1 MIKIAPSIL
10 SADLLKLQKQIE
22 TVEKCG
28 ADYIHVDVMDGQYV
42 PNLTFGSVVV
52 SALKRITSLP
62 LDVHLMIK
70 NPDTHI
76 EQFATAGADII
87 TVHPDASI
95 HIHRTLMHIHDH
107 GCKAGIALN
116 PGTDI
121 SVLRPVYDLLDL
133 VLVMTVNPGFPAQ
146 TLISSTLEKVR
157 DMAVEKAAR
166 KKNII
171 IEVDGGINETTI
183 PKVVNAGADMLVI
196 GYAIMGQ
203 KNIAEAFTKIRQT
216 VDKAEHG
223 SGNSQ

>member
-10 SADLLKLQKQIE
+10 SADLLRLQTQIE

-42 PNLTFGSVVV
+42 PNITFGPVIV
-52 SALKRITSLP
+52 SALKRITSVP

-70 NPDTHI
+70 NPDMYI
-76 EQFATAGADII
+76 EPFASAGADII

-95 HIHRTLMHIHDH
+95 HIHRTLMHIHEH

-116 PGTDI
+116 PGTDHC
-121 SVLRPVYDLLDL
+121 VLRPVYDLLDL

-146 TLISSTLEKVR
+146 TLIPATVEKVR
-157 DMAVEKAAR
+157 KVSAEKATR
-166 KKNII
+166 KQNFI

-183 PKVVNAGADMLVI
+183 PGVIDAGADMLVI
-196 GYAIMGQ
+196 GEAIMGQ
-203 KNIAEAFTKIRQT
+203 ENIADAFSAMRQAAER
-216 VDKAEHG
+216 AEHG
-223 SGNSQ
+223 RRNP